1 MDDTRRLSNSPF
13 IELRAKRIM
22 VTGGTGFLGTYVVQ
36 KLKERRC
43 NNIFVP
49 LHKDY
54 DLVQMEAV
62 KKAYQDFAPDIM
74 IHLAGVVGGIGAN
87 QENPGGFFYDN
98 LMMSI
103 QLMEIGRQR
112 RIGKFV
118 ALGSICAY
126 PKFTP
131 VPFKE
136 EDL

>member
-1 MDDTRRLSNSPF
+1 
-13 IELRAKRIM
+13 
-22 VTGGTGFLGTYVVQ
+22 
-36 KLKERRC
+36 
-43 NNIFVP
+43 
-49 LHKDY
+49 
-54 DLVQMEAV
+54 MEAV